1 VILISLHYLLL
12 PSILQLNMSPLTNL
26 SLKFTLRALKV
37 SQVVECFIPKSPKC
51 VFLSL
56 FPFLLLSFFP
66 SFLPLSFFLS
76 LFLSFL
82 SFFISFLPSFLSF
95 SLFSKPQRIPSLGE
109 HSNFYNFRRLSKKI
123 LLLSCSPVFTT
134 HS

>member
-56 FPFLLLSFFP
+56 FPFLL
-66 SFLPLSFFLS
+66 LSFFLS